1 MARTLLNLLEAVVI
15 SAPLTFFMVL
25 FENLNHKAWL
35 RNPHMYHHCTS
46 AGEMAWNSIQIVFFV
61 WIALMLWS
69 LVRGKFLKK
78 KSTETCK

>member
-46 AGEMAWNSIQIVFFV
+46 AGEMAWDSIQIVLFV

-69 LVRGKFLKK
+69 LVRGKFALKK
-78 KSTETCK
+78 KSA